1 MSLSEI
7 LADSPVHSGAQ
18 LPARCHMKVPGTCS
32 KLCWNSTVGGKIL
45 GNHIQKRRGEVG
57 KCEDAT
63 RQESDS

>member
-7 LADSPVHSGAQ
+7 LADPAVHAGTQ
-18 LPARCHMKVPGTCS
+18 LPARCHMKVPGTRS
-32 KLCWNSTVGGKIL
+32 RLCWNSTVGGKFL
-45 GNHIQKRRGEVG
+45 GNHIQRKGGEVG